1 VQAWLDA
8 GIIAGVNSVLFGHAV
23 VGLAME
29 MIHSYIVEQRFTR
42 AEAIDAMIRMNLAM
56 FDVYLT
62 GKGKNILEK
71 SKGKQEGAKPR
82 KEPYLGLP

>member
-1 VQAWLDA
+1 
-8 GIIAGVNSVLFGHAV
+8 
-23 VGLAME
+23 
-29 MIHSYIVEQRFTR
+29 
-42 AEAIDAMIRMNLAM
+42 MIRMNLAM

-62 GKGKNILEK
+62 GKGKNILQK